1 MTYDLIDEEVVTEPV
16 TLAEA
21 KAYLQTDA
29 DYATTDDVIELAI
42 STARIRLE
50 QYLNVGLVNRDV
62 KLQWNGR
69 LIKLPLYPNGDIE
82 GILLNDETDPLD
94 PDLYTSSRGR
104 EKELVINS
112 KICYGGSGS
121 WFYSIIGQ
129 YAEFTPSQAYESID
143 TDLYTV
149 TYNTGYDTLPLGLKQ
164 SLLAEMSYIFNL
176 HGAPVTDLISP
187 NAKSLSHGYSHN
199 LVL

>member
-1 MTYDLIDEEVVTEPV
+1 MTYDLIDEAGITEPV

-21 KAYLQTDA
+21 KAYLQIDA
-29 DYATTDDVIELAI
+29 DYASNDDVINLAI

-62 KLQWNGR
+62 QLQWNGR
-69 LIKLPLYPNGDIE
+69 LIKLPLFPNGEIAN
-82 GILLNDETDPLD
+82 IKLNDETDPLE
-94 PDLYTSSRGR
+94 PSLYTSSRGR

-112 KICYGGSGS
+112 KICYGGNTE
-121 WFYSIIGQ
+121 WFYSLTGDYVQ
-129 YAEFTPSQAYESID
+129 SWGSDYVNTID
-143 TDLYTV
+143 NDLYTV
-149 TYNTGYDTLPLGLKQ
+149 TYNTGYETLPLGLKQ

-187 NAKSLSHGYSHN
+187 NAKSLSHGYSRN